1 MAEERGHITKAAKEA
16 LPGAKKLFSKKK
28 QDSAKELSDDELRR
42 RVNRLNM
49 ERQYKDL
56 TKSETGKGWKIAESV
71 LSIVGGLA
79 AITVSG
85 MTIYEKAKF
94 DPPENAGVLATVKE
108 MVDEFAWTLYAEAD
122 VQEG

>member
-1 MAEERGHITKAAKEA
+1 M
-16 LPGAKKLFSKKK
+16 
-28 QDSAKELSDDELRR
+28 
-42 RVNRLNM
+42 NRLNM
-49 ERQYKDL
+49 ERQYNDL
-56 TKSETGKGWKIAESV
+56 TKSETGKGWEIAESV

-108 MVDEFAWTLYAEAD
+108 MVDEFGWTLYAEAD
-122 VQEG
+122 VEES